1 MTQYDLF
8 GYKAHNNTKTS
19 KSAFEYQQ
27 PKVKTLREK
36 VHDLIKTQ
44 PSSNDQ
50 IADELDMVLSSVCAR
65 VRELQVLN
73 FIEDSGKRITTKYGR
88 KAIVW
93 QDISLKF

>member
-73 FIEDSGKRITTKYGR
+73 FIEDSGKRVTTRYGR

>member
-19 KSAFEYQQ
+19 RSAFEFQQ

-73 FIEDSGKRITTKYGR
+73 FIEDSGKRVTTKYGR

>member
-8 GYKAHNNTKTS
+8 GYKAHNNTETS
-19 KSAFEYQQ
+19 RSAFKIQQ

-73 FIEDSGKRITTKYGR
+73 FIEDSGKRVTTRYGR